1 MNKIGKIVKKH
12 QDGATINLFVT
23 PGAQSIIFP
32 AGYNKWRG
40 AVEIKVSSPAKDN
53 KANKEVIK
61 TVADFVD
68 KPVEN
73 VYVLTG
79 SKNRTKKI
87 FIKGISPDVVSERLK
102 ESLNGL

>member
-1 MNKIGKIVKKH
+1 MRNNSNIVKKH
-12 QDGATINLFVT
+12 QDGATIALFVT
-23 PGAQSIIFP
+23 TGARSIVFP
-32 AGYNKWRG
+32 AGFNKWRG
-40 AVEIKVSSPAKDN
+40 AVEIKVSSPAN
-53 KANKEVIK
+53 EYKANKEVIK

-79 SKNRTKKI
+79 SKNRSKTVL
-87 FIKGISPDVVSERLK
+87 IKGISPDAVYERLK